1 VKYIKRLAREGKPVI
16 VVVMAGSAVSLSE
29 IEPYADAILYAWYP
43 GEQGGNAVADILFG
57 DVNPAGRLPVT
68 IYRSVDDLP
77 PFEDYSMLGRTYRF
91 FEGEPEYPF
100 GYGLSYSTFE
110 YSGFEASGSEF
121 TADDI
126 IRLEVTVKNRGEIN
140 GEEVV
145 QIYGKSHDTGCG
157 PLLKSLVAF
166 KRVPVAAG
174 REKKIEFE
182 IPASQLQIWDPMEE
196 KFVSRLGEYS
206 FFAAQNSADETNE
219 IRVVMK

>member
-1 VKYIKRLAREGKPVI
+1 
-16 VVVMAGSAVSLSE
+16 
-29 IEPYADAILYAWYP
+29 
-43 GEQGGNAVADILFG
+43 VADILFG

-68 IYRSVDDLP
+68 IYRSADDLP

-100 GYGLSYSTFE
+100 GFGLSYSNFE
-110 YSGFEASGSEF
+110 YSGFVASGSEF
-121 TADDI
+121 SVEDVI
-126 IRLEVTVKNRGEIN
+126 KLEVTIRNNGEAN

-166 KRVPVAAG
+166 KRVHVAAG
-174 REKKIEFE
+174 RETKVEFG
-182 IPASQLQIWDPMEE
+182 IPVSQLQVWDPMEE
-196 KFVSRLGEYS
+196 KFVTRLGEYS